1 MGQAR
6 DWKNLFYK
14 QHTQRLSWRT
24 AAAPPHAVVLQ
35 RYRVL
40 KNVVRQ
46 GKRRVE
52 NCGQILFPAAGPA
65 HPRLCCLCC
74 ELEVEKSAVKE
85 DFWIEGVVGGGR
97 EPFLKLIWYIFVTLS
112 AIIQWIFERVWMIA
126 HQFLLPTYL
135 VFQIFS
141 IYRNSILLT
150 NKLLPFYKVH
160 ITYGIQKAAGPRS
173 SSKVVTKLY
182 TIWHS

>member
-1 MGQAR
+1 MLVYFFQKSLQWWCWSWQGESKSCHVHIKMDGPGQR
-6 DWKNLFYK
+6 LKKPFFYK

-24 AAAPPHAVVLQ
+24 AAAAPPHAVVLQ

-97 EPFLKLIWYIFVTLS
+97 EPFLKQIWYIFVFLS
-112 AIIQWIFERVWMIA
+112 AIIQWIFERV
-126 HQFLLPTYL
+126 
-135 VFQIFS
+135 
-141 IYRNSILLT
+141 
-150 NKLLPFYKVH
+150 
-160 ITYGIQKAAGPRS
+160 
-173 SSKVVTKLY
+173 
-182 TIWHS
+182 

>member
-1 MGQAR
+1 MSCDTLFKLPILHMLWRTQKEFVIILLKVRQLLRHIDDVSLLFSKKSLVVVLELAR
-6 DWKNLFYK
+6 REQVVSCSHKNGWARPEIEKTFFYK

-85 DFWIEGVVGGGR
+85 DFWIEGVEGGGR
-97 EPFLKLIWYIFVTLS
+97 
-112 AIIQWIFERVWMIA
+112 
-126 HQFLLPTYL
+126 
-135 VFQIFS
+135 
-141 IYRNSILLT
+141 
-150 NKLLPFYKVH
+150 
-160 ITYGIQKAAGPRS
+160 
-173 SSKVVTKLY
+173 
-182 TIWHS
+182 

>member
-1 MGQAR
+1 MSCDTLFKLPILHMLWRTQKEFVIILLKVRQLLRHIDVSLLFSKKSLVVVLELAR
-6 DWKNLFYK
+6 REQVVSCSHKNGWARPEIEKTFFYK

-24 AAAPPHAVVLQ
+24 AAAAPPHAVVLQ

-85 DFWIEGVVGGGR
+85 DFWIEGVIGGGR
-97 EPFLKLIWYIFVTLS
+97 EPFLK
-112 AIIQWIFERVWMIA
+112 
-126 HQFLLPTYL
+126 
-135 VFQIFS
+135 
-141 IYRNSILLT
+141 
-150 NKLLPFYKVH
+150 
-160 ITYGIQKAAGPRS
+160 
-173 SSKVVTKLY
+173 
-182 TIWHS
+182 

>member
-1 MGQAR
+1 MTHYLNYLSYTCIIWRTQKELVIILLKVRQLLRHIDVSLLFSKKSLVVVLELAR
-6 DWKNLFYK
+6 REQVVSCSHKNGWARPEIEKTFFYK

-97 EPFLKLIWYIFVTLS
+97 EPFLI
-112 AIIQWIFERVWMIA
+112 
-126 HQFLLPTYL
+126 
-135 VFQIFS
+135 
-141 IYRNSILLT
+141 
-150 NKLLPFYKVH
+150 
-160 ITYGIQKAAGPRS
+160 
-173 SSKVVTKLY
+173 
-182 TIWHS
+182 

>member
-1 MGQAR
+1 MLPNDDERLFFSPTDSIVVELAR
-6 DWKNLFYK
+6 REQVVSCSHKNGWARPEIEKTFFYK

-24 AAAPPHAVVLQ
+24 AAAAPPHAVVLQ

-74 ELEVEKSAVKE
+74 ELEVEKSSVVE
-85 DFWIEGVVGGGR
+85 DDRGVGKT
-97 EPFLKLIWYIFVTLS
+97 ETLYPSSNTCYICQHVVES
-112 AIIQWIFERVWMIA
+112 II
-126 HQFLLPTYL
+126 P
-135 VFQIFS
+135 
-141 IYRNSILLT
+141 
-150 NKLLPFYKVH
+150 
-160 ITYGIQKAAGPRS
+160 
-173 SSKVVTKLY
+173 
-182 TIWHS
+182 

>member
-1 MGQAR
+1 MLVYFFQKSLQWWCWSWQGESKSCHVHIKMDGPGQR
-6 DWKNLFYK
+6 LKKPFFTSN
-14 QHTQRLSWRT
+14 TQRPYLGE
-24 AAAPPHAVVLQ
+24 HQLAVHLLMPLLQ

-97 EPFLKLIWYIFVTLS
+97 EPFLKQIWYIFVTL
-112 AIIQWIFERVWMIA
+112 
-126 HQFLLPTYL
+126 H
-135 VFQIFS
+135 
-141 IYRNSILLT
+141 
-150 NKLLPFYKVH
+150 
-160 ITYGIQKAAGPRS
+160 YGLSQ
-173 SSKVVTKLY
+173 
-182 TIWHS
+182 

>member
-1 MGQAR
+1 MLWRTQKELVIILLMVRQLLRHIDDVSLLFSKKSLVVVLELAR
-6 DWKNLFYK
+6 REQVVSCSHKNGWARPEIEKTFFYK

-65 HPRLCCLCC
+65 HPRLCCLCVVN
-74 ELEVEKSAVKE
+74 LRSKS
-85 DFWIEGVVGGGR
+85 R
-97 EPFLKLIWYIFVTLS
+97 P
-112 AIIQWIFERVWMIA
+112 
-126 HQFLLPTYL
+126 
-135 VFQIFS
+135 
-141 IYRNSILLT
+141 
-150 NKLLPFYKVH
+150 
-160 ITYGIQKAAGPRS
+160 
-173 SSKVVTKLY
+173 
-182 TIWHS
+182 

>member
-1 MGQAR
+1 MLVYFFQKSLQWWCWSWQGESKSCHVHIKMDGPGQR
-6 DWKNLFYK
+6 LKKPFFYK

-24 AAAPPHAVVLQ
+24 AAAAPPHAVVLQ

-74 ELEVEKSAVKE
+74 ELEVEKSSIVE
-85 DFWIEGVVGGGR
+85 DDRGVGKT
-97 EPFLKLIWYIFVTLS
+97 ETLYPSSNTCYICQHVVES
-112 AIIQWIFERVWMIA
+112 VIPQIFE
-126 HQFLLPTYL
+126 
-135 VFQIFS
+135 
-141 IYRNSILLT
+141 
-150 NKLLPFYKVH
+150 
-160 ITYGIQKAAGPRS
+160 
-173 SSKVVTKLY
+173 
-182 TIWHS
+182 